1 MYVLLIFLAMG
12 NPPLNLEQ
20 AIDALRE
27 FPQQLREKNDGKG
40 VAFGLRLW
48 PLEDIIRMFSQSQL
62 KVNKATPQDSID
74 FSHLSDSIRIA

>member
-1 MYVLLIFLAMG
+1 MG

-40 VAFGLRLW
+40 VATGLVLW
-48 PLEDIIRMFSQSQL
+48 QCWIRYTFSRIRSACL
-62 KVNKATPQDSID
+62 ANK
-74 FSHLSDSIRIA
+74 